1 MTTIALASSK
11 GGSGKS
17 TLAANLA
24 VRAAQDGRSAI
35 LDYDP
40 QQSLARWW
48 QLRGEPDNPQV
59 MEGGHRGP
67 LADVLKLRDVVAW
80 LFLDLPPALQDTIQ
94 AGVRAAD
101 FVLIPCKT
109 SPIDLEAVEP
119 VVELCRR
126 HRKPY
131 AFVLTMFDP
140 SWKLAKT
147 AAPYLDTV
155 GHVLTATFGYR
166 QAYVGAMTSGRTGPE
181 FRADAKQAR
190 AAREEVDALWAE
202 IAKQVRA

>member
-1 MTTIALASSK
+1 MATIALASSK

-24 VRAAQDGRSAI
+24 VRAAQDGRAAI

-59 MEGGHRGP
+59 MEGSGRGAP
-67 LADVLKLRDVVAW
+67 ADVAKVAPMVGW
-80 LFLDLPPALQDTIQ
+80 LFLDLPPAVQELIRD
-94 AGVRAAD
+94 GVRAAD

-109 SPIDLEAVEP
+109 SPIGLEAISP
-119 VVELCRR
+119 VVELCERY
-126 HRKPY
+126 RKPF

-155 GHVLTATFGYR
+155 GNVLSTTFGYR
-166 QAYVGAMTSGRTGPE
+166 QAYVGAMMSGRTGPE
-181 FRADAKQAR
+181 FRGDPKQAR
-190 AAREEVDALWAE
+190 AARDEVDVLWAE
-202 IAKQVRA
+202 IVKQVRA